1 MIMYTAD
8 LHFGHKNI
16 IAFDKRPFANVNE
29 MDKTLIKLW
38 NERVQKNDDVYILG
52 DFCYR
57 SDNEPSWYLKQLKGK
72 KHLILGNH
80 DKVIQN
86 DNKAMEYFETIEK
99 MLFII
104 DNKEKICLCHFPI
117 AEWNGFYNGSWH
129 VYGHIHNQRNE
140 TFEFMRNRD
149 KSLNSG
155 CMINNYIPVSL
166 KELIINNQIFKM
178 VTNNVRY

>member
-38 NERVQKNDDVYILG
+38 NERVQKDDDVYILG
-52 DFCYR
+52 DFCYK

-72 KHLILGNH
+72 KHLILGNN
-80 DKVIQN
+80 DKIIQK
-86 DNKAMEYFETIEK
+86 DNKAMQYFETIEK

-104 DNKEKICLCHFPI
+104 DNKEKICL
-117 AEWNGFYNGSWH
+117 
-129 VYGHIHNQRNE
+129 
-140 TFEFMRNRD
+140 
-149 KSLNSG
+149 
-155 CMINNYIPVSL
+155 
-166 KELIINNQIFKM
+166 
-178 VTNNVRY
+178 